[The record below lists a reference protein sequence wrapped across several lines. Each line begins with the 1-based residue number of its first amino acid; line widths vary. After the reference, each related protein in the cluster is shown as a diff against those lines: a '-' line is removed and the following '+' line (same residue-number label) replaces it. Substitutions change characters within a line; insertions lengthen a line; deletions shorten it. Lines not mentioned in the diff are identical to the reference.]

1 MVDEIDFTILERIK
15 KKERERAER
24 IEKVRKLGEKTRQ
37 EVGGAGGASGDEAGG
52 EQAQMQS
59 LFSIFDAPA
68 PLAMQEQ
75 AAAQQTQQMQSTQ
88 TFSQNFSQDLVFQK
102 LLEIY
107 DKISKMEEVLN
118 SLKQKIDGKE

>member
-15 KKERERAER
+15 KRERERAEK
-24 IEKVRKLGEKTRQ
+24 IEKARKLEEETRQ
-37 EVGGAGGASGDEAGG
+37 EVGGAGGAGGGEAGGG
-52 EQAQMQS
+52 EQAQMQG
-59 LFSIFDAPA
+59 LFSIFDAP
-68 PLAMQEQ
+68 LATQEQ

-107 DKISKMEEVLN
+107 EKISKMEEVLN
-118 SLKQKIDGKE
+118 VLKQKIDGKE